1 MRLAVLAGTGSG
13 AWGTGRHARSLRSAR
28 LVLLVALAPFLVP
41 RAPAAQTR
49 LVEILNADYVEVSS
63 DSVAGTVRR
72 LEGNVRLRQDTT
84 FLRSRRAVY
93 YESRGEVVLEGAV
106 RVVSGRD
113 TLTSDRLTYDS
124 ATKRSVA
131 GGAVR
136 LGDGESVLLAP
147 TATYDARAEMS
158 TFAGGGRI
166 LHRGAVLTS
175 PEGTYSSARRFATL
189 TGPVTLEDSTGRL
202 TADRGTYDARVRRAD
217 FAGGVRLRRPTDA
230 LDADSVVYFRRTERA
245 RAFGRTVLQRFGDE
259 GAAEPDSTS
268 RTLLFGDALVF
279 DGQADTASARGTD
292 DRAPLAVVVRT
303 DDDGRPDTTMARA
316 PRIDAAREVA
326 GADTTDVVTA
336 AGGVLVW
343 SARLAARADSAR
355 FLRLPDSLGVSRDRL
370 ALFGS
375 RPSVWADGA
384 QLTGDSLFLDLVDGA
399 PHAIRVVGGAFA
411 ARLDSTLGRLAQIA
425 GVRMRGRFEGD
436 TLRSLGVGPNAQAV
450 YYRATPEG
458 LLAGADELS
467 ADTLV
472 FRFAEGDLRE
482 MAGDGGI
489 VGTTYGA
496 SVVPD
501 DPRLPGFAYA
511 ASGPTRDDVL
521 GAGWEAE
528 WLARD
533 GAPPPD
539 ATPEADDP
547 ALPTPS
553 PDDDTGPPATDGSIE

>member
-1 MRLAVLAGTGSG
+1 MRLLTLA
-13 AWGTGRHARSLRSAR
+13 AC
-28 LVLLVALAPFLVP
+28 LLPLA
-41 RAPAAQTR
+41 AASQTR
-49 LVEILNADYVEVSS
+49 LVEILNADFVEVSS

-93 YESRGEVVLEGAV
+93 YESRGEVVLDGAV

-124 ATKRSVA
+124 TTKRSVA
-131 GGAVR
+131 NGTVR
-136 LGDGESVLLAP
+136 LGDGESILLAP
-147 TATYDARAEMS
+147 TATYDARAEVS
-158 TFAGGGRI
+158 TFTGGGRI

-189 TGPVTLEDSTGRL
+189 SGPVTLDDSTGRL

-217 FAGGVRLRRPTDA
+217 FVGGVRLRRPTDA

-259 GAAEPDSTS
+259 DAAEPDSTS

-279 DGQADTASARGTD
+279 DGQADTASARGGAD
-292 DRAPLAVVVRT
+292 GDPLAIVIRT
-303 DDDGRPDTTMARA
+303 DDEGRPDTTLARA
-316 PRIDAAREVA
+316 PRIDAARQVV

-336 AGGVLVW
+336 AGGVRVW

-355 FLRLPDSLGVSRDRL
+355 FVRLPDSLGLSRDRL

-399 PHAIRVVGGAFA
+399 PQSIRVLGSAFA

-450 YYRATPEG
+450 YYRASADG

-472 FRFAEGDLRE
+472 FRFADGDLRE
-482 MAGDGGI
+482 LAGDGGI

-501 DPRLPGFAYA
+501 DPRLPGFAYD
-511 ASGPTRDDVL
+511 ASGPTRADVL
-521 GAGWEAE
+521 GSDWEAE

-539 ATPEADDP
+539 ATPESEDP
-547 ALPTPS
+547 ALSTPAS
-553 PDDDTGPPATDGSIE
+553 DDDTGPPATDGTLE